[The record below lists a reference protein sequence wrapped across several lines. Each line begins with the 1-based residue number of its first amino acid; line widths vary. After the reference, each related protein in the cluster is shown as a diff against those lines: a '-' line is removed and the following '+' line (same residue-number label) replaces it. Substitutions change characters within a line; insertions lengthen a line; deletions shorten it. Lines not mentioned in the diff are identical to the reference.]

1 MELTFLGTSAG
12 VPTRTRNMTSIV
24 LNLQQPTAAEVWLFD
39 CGEGTQH
46 QFLHTALHPGKL
58 NKIFITHLHGDHLF
72 GLPGLLCSRSMQGN
86 SLPLTLYG
94 PKGLREFVEVA
105 LRLSG
110 SWTDYPLDIVEIG
123 PGLILDDAGY
133 RVTAWPLNH
142 PVECYGYRIEEHDKP
157 GTLDATRLIA
167 DGVPSG
173 PLFQQLKQG
182 LSVELAD
189 GRIVDGRRYLGPTT
203 PGKKLAIFGDTA
215 PCAAA
220 LELAHGV
227 DVMIHETTLEQAMAE
242 KANARGHS
250 SSQQAAALA
259 RDAGVG
265 TFIAT
270 HFSSRYDLQGCQRL
284 LAECREIFPQTLLA
298 EDFMVYPIR

>member
-157 GTLDATRLIA
+157 GTLDAARLIA

-220 LELAHGV
+220 LELAQGV

-298 EDFMVYPIR
+298 EDFMVYSIR

>member
-123 PGLILDDAGY
+123 PGLVLNDAGY

-142 PVECYGYRIEEHDKP
+142 PVECYGYRVEEHDKP
-157 GTLDATRLIA
+157 GTLDAARLIA

-220 LELAHGV
+220 LELAHDV

>member
-142 PVECYGYRIEEHDKP
+142 PVECYGYRVEEHDKP
-157 GTLDATRLIA
+157 GTLDAARLIA

>member
-86 SLPLTLYG
+86 LLPLTLYG

-157 GTLDATRLIA
+157 GTLDAARLIA

-220 LELAHGV
+220 LELAQGV

>member
-123 PGLILDDAGY
+123 PGLVLDDAGY

-142 PVECYGYRIEEHDKP
+142 PVECYGYRVEEHDKP
-157 GTLDATRLIA
+157 GTLDAARLIA